1 MQLAIELWK
10 KLVSHGV
17 QPIGLGARDTLRLE
31 AGMNLYGNDMDET
44 VTPYESNMASTVV
57 MEERSFIGS
66 GALRINQ
73 GSRKLV
79 GLIMKGKGI
88 LRPHYPV
95 FCDDTMI
102 GKITSGVFSP
112 TLGKSIALA
121 RINKTYGSFSVEIR
135 GKKKQVALVRPPF
148 VRNGKPVWKAW

>member
-1 MQLAIELWK
+1 
-10 KLVSHGV
+10 
-17 QPIGLGARDTLRLE
+17 
-31 AGMNLYGNDMDET
+31 
-44 VTPYESNMASTVV
+44 
-57 MEERSFIGS
+57 
-66 GALRINQ
+66 
-73 GSRKLV
+73 
-79 GLIMKGKGI
+79 MK
-88 LRPHYPV
+88 
-95 FCDDTMI
+95 I